1 MSRSPAGANGG
12 APHDAGRRLGV
23 WFAGAHGGVA
33 TTAAAGAVAIR
44 KGLAPATGLM
54 TALPDFAGLDL
65 APVAGMTF
73 GGWEIRPGSW
83 VESAHEIRD
92 RSGTLSWPLLAA
104 VEGDLAAFDRRVRP
118 GLVAGSGSA
127 IARLAAPRRPESPA
141 AFLERAAH
149 DLAAFRRE
157 ERLDGVVVVNV
168 ASSEPPLPEDLAARL
183 STWKGFAREAARKG
197 PARIPASVLY
207 AAAAIEADCPYVNF
221 TPSAGSSPEGIARRA
236 LERGIPHMGSD
247 GKTGETWVKT
257 VLAPAFLA
265 RHLRVLSWEGHNILG
280 DRDGAILAH
289 PENARGKIQD
299 KDAALRE
306 ILKDPA
312 LHSRVR
318 IDYVPSLDDWKT
330 AWDFIHFEGFLG
342 VKMALQF
349 VWQGCD
355 AILAAPM
362 VLDLARLA
370 DLARARGESGW
381 MTHAACFFKS
391 PQGTDTHDFL
401 AQFARLKEYAAA
413 RAPTVRLAPSALRR
427 YRR

>member
-1 MSRSPAGANGG
+1 MEGCATNGG
-12 APHDAGRRLGV
+12 APRAGRRLGI
-23 WFAGAHGGVA
+23 WLAGAHGGVA
-33 TTAAAGAVAIR
+33 TTAAVGALAIR
-44 KGLAPATGLM
+44 KGLAPLTGLV
-54 TALPDFAGLDL
+54 TELSDFAGLDL
-65 APVAGMTF
+65 APVSGMAF

-83 VESAHEIRD
+83 VEAAREIRD

-104 VEGDLAAFDRRVRP
+104 VEGDLAAFDRSVRP

-127 IARLAAPRRPESPA
+127 IARLAGRRRAESAA
-141 AFLERAAH
+141 AFLERAAS

-157 ERLDGVVVVNV
+157 GRLDAVVVVNA
-168 ASSEPPLPEDLAARL
+168 ASSEPPLSGELAARL
-183 STWKGFAREAARKG
+183 STWKGFMREAGRR
-197 PARIPASVLY
+197 PVRIPASVLY

-221 TPSAGSSPEGIARRA
+221 TPSAGSSPEGIIRRA

-280 DRDGAILAH
+280 DRDGAILAN

-299 KDAALRE
+299 KDGALRK
-306 ILKDPA
+306 ILGDPA

-362 VLDLARLA
+362 VLDLARFA
-370 DLARARGESGW
+370 DRALARREAGW
-381 MTHAACFFKS
+381 MTHLACFFKNPMGS
-391 PQGTDTHDFL
+391 DEHGFM
-401 AQFARLKEYAAA
+401 AQFARLKAYAEHAK
-413 RAPTVRLAPSALRR
+413 RETISVRLAPSALRR